1 MASNDY
7 VYRVEQPYKA
17 IYPVNSDVKIVSTKD
32 TIHIGEGI
40 SGFVYDFENPTLQ
53 VITPTQTINIE
64 QNRLGEGSADVNL
77 DIVGTYQIKYSGK
90 IQKHTV
96 VDGFPYPTRDYA
108 ISFYI
113 VVLENRLPL
122 KKWTITDVINRTLDL
137 AEPIRKGEKP
147 RFRLNGLRADG
158 TIITED
164 NKQEGEVVGQAAQ
177 FDKILA
183 PEMSFTKQT
192 LRECLQDVGK
202 VIHGEPR
209 LTPKK
214 DNDGW
219 YYEVTYDMYASQEK
233 SNIYTVPYI
242 KNTVSQIIDSY
253 TSYLDSN
260 AENLVNQLDKYSGV
274 IVEPYADGA
283 KTLRAENTY
292 VRIEDGNAVIA
303 TQYPVYSVDKL
314 EYVYAD
320 GDGIKSLDITPWLFE
335 KSVYD
340 TQLKSYE
347 EQYPYSKAYGIYYT
361 QGSKNISGLFF
372 KVDAAVLAAFKE
384 YAIFNIIKQAGNNTA
399 KLPNS
404 SNYPAMSFRVTYTPF
419 YNARVGQ
426 TKAYYKDFIRPAALI
441 YNQQS
446 NVIES
451 RYYGE
456 NLKGAVARLGTV
468 EKSKTYLLAKLS
480 QIPKAGQM
488 FDKDYYISAVA
499 VEFLPTII
507 KCTIG
512 LSKDFNRLSAY
523 IGISSVKRY
532 SEISQTQA
540 VERNTLYREYIVI
553 GKKEAGDKDCL
564 INDIFLFWVA
574 LTFFQGIESAVSGL
588 GRITNVCAWGTTYQG
603 NSAGGGD
610 NKRAQSA

>member
-90 IQKHTV
+90 IQKHNV
-96 VDGFPYPTRDYA
+96 VNGLPHPTRDYA

-147 RFRLNGLRADG
+147 RFRLNGMRADG

-177 FDKILA
+177 LDKILA
-183 PEMSFTKQT
+183 PEFAFTKQT
-192 LRECLQDVGK
+192 LRECLQEVGGA
-202 VIHGEPR
+202 IHGEPR

-214 DNDGW
+214 DGDGW
-219 YYEVTYDMYASQEK
+219 YYEVSYDMYASQEK

-283 KTLRAENTY
+283 KTLRTENTY

-303 TQYPVYSVDKL
+303 TQYPIYSVDKL

-372 KVDAAVLAAFKE
+372 KVDAAVLGAFKE
-384 YAIFNIIKQAGNNTA
+384 YAIVNIIKQAGNNTT
-399 KLPNS
+399 KIPNS

-540 VERNTLYREYIVI
+540 VERNTLYREYIII
-553 GKKEAGDKDCL
+553 GEKEAGDKDCL

>member
-90 IQKHTV
+90 IQKHDVINGWSLGTK
-96 VDGFPYPTRDYA
+96 DYA

-122 KKWTITDVINRTLDL
+122 KKWTVTDVINRTLDL

-147 RFRLNGLRADG
+147 RFRLNGMTADG
-158 TIITED
+158 KIIPDGED
-164 NKQEGEVVGQAAQ
+164 GAGQAAQ
-177 FDKILA
+177 LDKILA

-219 YYEVTYDMYASQEK
+219 YYEVSYDMYASQEK

-283 KTLRAENTY
+283 KTLRTENTY

-372 KVDAAVLAAFKE
+372 KVEKAVLAAFKE
-384 YAIFNIIKQAGNNTA
+384 YAIVNIIKQAGNNTA
-399 KLPNS
+399 KIPNS

-426 TKAYYKDFIRPAALI
+426 TKAYYKDFSRPAALI

-553 GKKEAGDKDCL
+553 GEKEAGDKDCL

>member
-1 MASNDY
+1 MSQAYPPRNPSKY
-7 VYRVEQPYKA
+7 VTPLPANQSFEFVSAYTIFPYFGIDFFPTDAYYLQIVYFNNREVFRNEYKQYYPGGGSSGENIGFTTELGNGIYRVYYEIGTLTPNET
-17 IYPVNSDVKIVSTKD
+17 PVSTATYIFT
-32 TIHIGEGI
+32 TI
-40 SGFVYDFENPTLQ
+40 
-53 VITPTQTINIE
+53 
-64 QNRLGEGSADVNL
+64 
-77 DIVGTYQIKYSGK
+77 
-90 IQKHTV
+90 
-96 VDGFPYPTRDYA
+96 
-108 ISFYI
+108 
-113 VVLENRLPL
+113 ENRLPL
-122 KKWTITDVINRTLDL
+122 KKWTVTDVINRTLDL

-147 RFRLNGLRADG
+147 RFRLNGMTADG
-158 TIITED
+158 KIIPDGED
-164 NKQEGEVVGQAAQ
+164 GAGQAAQ
-177 FDKILA
+177 LDKILA

-192 LRECLQDVGK
+192 LRECLQEVGGA
-202 VIHGEPR
+202 IHGEPR
-209 LTPKK
+209 LMPKK

-283 KTLRAENTY
+283 KTLRTENTY

-314 EYVYAD
+314 EYVYKD
-320 GDGIKSLDITPWLFE
+320 GDEIKSLDITPWLFE

-372 KVDAAVLAAFKE
+372 KVDAAVLGAFKE
-384 YAIFNIIKQAGNNTA
+384 YAIVNIIKQAGNNTA

-480 QIPKAGQM
+480 QVPKAGQM

-553 GKKEAGDKDCL
+553 GEKEEPDEDCL
-564 INDIFLFWVA
+564 INYEILSYISETFKPFLVNGKPA
-574 LTFFQGIESAVSGL
+574 NEP
-588 GRITNVCAWGTTYQG
+588 ITNVCAWGTTYQG